1 MARMD
6 TIVTEPLVV
15 ADADG
20 WRDWLIANDSTNDGV
35 WLLLAKK
42 GITSPTSLT
51 YAQAVDE
58 ALCSGWIDGQKRSFD
73 ATTFIER
80 FTPRRARSL
89 WSERNQGL
97 VADLTAA
104 GRMRERG
111 QAEIDRAKA
120 DGRWDRAY
128 AGQATATVPDDLEAA
143 LATSPEARAR
153 FDALSK
159 VRSLQRAAPAHDGPE
174 RRGACATARKD
185 LGEADRRRVGTT
197 AARAPRW
204 RQCKDRQRRNHE

>member
-6 TIVTEPLVV
+6 TSITDPLVV
-15 ADADG
+15 TDADG
-20 WRDWLIANDSTNDGV
+20 WRDWLMANDSTNDGV

-42 GITSPTSLT
+42 GVTSPTSLT
-51 YAQAVDE
+51 YAQALDE

-89 WSERNQGL
+89 WSERNQRL
-97 VADLTAA
+97 VAELTAA

-111 QAEIDRAKA
+111 QAEIDRAKG

-143 LATSPEARAR
+143 LAASPAARAR
-153 FDALSK
+153 FDAMSK
-159 VRSLQRAAPAHDGPE
+159 
-174 RRGACATARKD
+174 
-185 LGEADRRRVGTT
+185 ADRFSVLHPLMT
-197 AARAPRW
+197 APSDAVRA
-204 RQCKDRQRRNHE
+204 QRLAKILAKLTDGA